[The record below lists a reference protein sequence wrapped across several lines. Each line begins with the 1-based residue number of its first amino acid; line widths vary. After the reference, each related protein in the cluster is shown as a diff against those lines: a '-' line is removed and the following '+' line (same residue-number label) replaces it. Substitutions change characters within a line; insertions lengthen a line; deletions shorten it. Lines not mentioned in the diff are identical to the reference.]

1 MHEEWGLAVQ
11 KQINQILHL
20 IKAHWPINPIYIYIY
35 MYICVCV
42 CVCVFVFVCVCVI
55 CFRLPDRKNY
65 RYLYLL
71 SKKSEICIFCA
82 I

>member
-35 MYICVCV
+35 ICISVCVFVCVCLCLCVCV
-42 CVCVFVFVCVCVI
+42 CVLYVFG
-55 CFRLPDRKNY
+55 
-65 RYLYLL
+65 
-71 SKKSEICIFCA
+71 
-82 I
+82 

>member
-1 MHEEWGLAVQ
+1 
-11 KQINQILHL
+11 
-20 IKAHWPINPIYIYIY
+20 

-42 CVCVFVFVCVCVI
+42 CVCVFVFVCVCVCVI